1 MFFYQIDL
9 ETSLTQ
15 LELTDGNELYSVIDA
30 NRRHLRQW
38 LGWVDVM
45 RSPADSRSFVQST
58 MDRHA
63 RDGSFQCAIRVQDYI
78 AGVIGYLWIDRTN
91 RITQIGY
98 WLAADYQGRG
108 IMTRACQALTRHAFT
123 ALELNRVEIAAAPE
137 NRRSCAIAERLGF
150 VEEGLHREAEWL
162 YDRYVD
168 NRTYAMTFGDW
179 QSRSGR

>member
-1 MFFYQIDL
+1 MFFYRIDS

-15 LELTDGNELYSVIDA
+15 LEPTDGDELFAVIDA

-38 LGWVDVM
+38 LGWVDAM

-58 MDRHA
+58 IERHA
-63 RDGSFQCAIRVQDYI
+63 RDGSFQCAIRVNDYI
-78 AGVIGYLWIDRTN
+78 AGVIGYLWIDRSN
-91 RITQIGY
+91 RVTQIGY

-108 IMTRACQALTRHAFT
+108 IMTRACRALTHHAFT
-123 ALELNRVEIAAAPE
+123 ALALNRVEIAAAPE
-137 NRRSCAIAERLGF
+137 NRRSCAIPERLGF

-168 NRTYAMTFGDW
+168 NRYYAMVYGDW
-179 QSRSGR
+179 QARGRR

>member
-1 MFFYQIDL
+1 MFFYQIDY

-15 LELTDGNELYSVIDA
+15 LELTDCEELFAVIDA
-30 NRRHLRQW
+30 NRSHLRQW
-38 LGWVDVM
+38 LGWVDAM

-58 MDRHA
+58 MDRFA

-78 AGVIGYLWIDRTN
+78 AGIIGYLWIDRTN
-91 RITQIGY
+91 RVTQIGY

-108 IMTRACQALTRHAFT
+108 IMTRACKALTRYAFT
-123 ALELNRVEIAAAPE
+123 TLELNRVEIAAAPE

-168 NRTYAMTFGDW
+168 NRYYAMTQRDW
-179 QSRSGR
+179 RAQGGR